1 LIIPNPLIY
10 FDKVSK
16 VYSPTSIALEDVSF
30 TIAPNEFISVVGQS
44 GAGKSTLLKLLL
56 AEDRPTSGKDFFESS
71 DIHAASREELPFIRR
86 RMGVV
91 FQDYRLLPQ
100 KTAYENVAFA
110 LEAGGKEDDDIKHD
124 VPQVL
129 ELVGLMDKSWHFPH
143 ELSGG
148 EKQRVAIARAIVS
161 RPDVVIADEPT
172 GNLDPLNTLEIIR
185 LLEKVNDLGTTVI
198 LATHDK
204 EIINS
209 LKRRVVTL
217 EKGKLV
223 RDEQRGRYVL

>member
-1 LIIPNPLIY
+1 MIY

-16 VYSPTSIALEDVSF
+16 IYSPTSIALEDVSF
-30 TIAPNEFISVVGQS
+30 SIAPNEFISLVGQS

-56 AEDRPTSGKDFFESS
+56 AEERPSSGKVFFESH
-71 DIHAASREELPFIRR
+71 DVHNLTRKDLPGVRR

-91 FQDYRLLPQ
+91 FQDYRLLPH

-110 LEAGGKEDDDIKHD
+110 LEAAGAAEEDIERD

-129 ELVGLMDKSWHFPH
+129 ELVGLMDKAWHFPH

-148 EKQRVAIARAIVS
+148 EKQRVAIARAIIV
-161 RPDVVIADEPT
+161 RPDVLVADEPT
-172 GNLDPLNTLEIIR
+172 GNLDPKNTWEIIN
-185 LLEKVNDLGTTVI
+185 LLEKVNGLGTTVI

-204 EIINS
+204 GVIDS
-209 LKRRVVTL
+209 LKKRVITL
-217 EKGKLV
+217 DKGKLI
-223 RDEQRGRYVL
+223 RDDQKGKYV